1 MLKLDGGPEGYNT
14 WFLVPGEQVWS
25 LDLWYLSW
33 SLSPQDRSSR
43 LLESVQVG
51 PGPWVIDAL
60 SIGTCLEAS

>member
-1 MLKLDGGPEGYNT
+1 MLKLDGGPEGYNA
-14 WFLVPGEQVWS
+14 WFLVPEEQLCS
-25 LDLWYLSW
+25 LDLWYLSL
-33 SLSPQDRSSR
+33 SLSPQNRSSR